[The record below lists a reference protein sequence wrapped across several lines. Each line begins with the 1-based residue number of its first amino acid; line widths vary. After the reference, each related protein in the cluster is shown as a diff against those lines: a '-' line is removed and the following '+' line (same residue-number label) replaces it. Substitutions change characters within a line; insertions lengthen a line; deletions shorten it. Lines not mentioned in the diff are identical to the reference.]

1 MKRILELAKEVLNEV
16 DDIQKSDINTI
27 NNTQENNTS
36 QTPIQKFINSIKDE
50 SVKQKIIEING
61 YAPMGGCWYLNKDE
75 NDSIWFNLKGRWI
88 KDYIEYRKELKN
100 KDNIDLS
107 KPNKNTVTVSKDGK
121 PITTNTTPVNK
132 GDNKIPGFTEGN
144 GLNLSTVN
152 TTNKKTLI
160 DTIKSINL
168 FKDRFKEIPDKQVIV
183 KSLKLPT
190 VEDIEFIIEKKQ
202 IIGGLTNDMLQPV
215 QQPITIGNTVI
226 TQDNLSESYNIIMDE
241 VNKTVDID
249 FKKLLNKEGDLT
261 PNDLAALLNELK
273 KRLANS
279 KDIKNSFG
287 HKLSPNNIKIAYYF
301 SNHILGRDVTFL
313 QTPNMWMLY
322 YNRYVKPNAKGIP
335 LSVPK
340 SQAKLNKDFK
350 DSGSFGQSK
359 QTDTNSS
366 LKDEFG
372 LKLYYDIIDTEL
384 FDNDVDPYLQLPGI
398 YNNLTGEVN
407 NLAQQIL
414 EQKNEITSNAVKN
427 NKYRDLVY
435 LDVLNK
441 KLNSETTNLKD
452 GIKLF
457 HSYLVEEFED
467 LINGI
472 EVTTERD
479 LVKFLIHITLAENF
493 YQYDLEKELKL
504 ENQTTNQMSE
514 STLSIF
520 GTIFNNMKKYLNEI
534 DNDILMLSKE
544 NPKNKKNYQS
554 LNQNIDVLS
563 EIENNNSKMNLK
575 QVSINDIL
583 QLAGV
588 KIIDDNDNNLMEI
601 KNNFYNILNKI
612 K

>member
-36 QTPIQKFINSIKDE
+36 QTPIQKFINSIEDE

-75 NDSIWFNLKGRWI
+75 NGAIWFNLKGRWI
-88 KDYIEYRKELKN
+88 KDYIEYRKEFKN
-100 KDNIDLS
+100 KGKIDLYNQ
-107 KPNKNTVTVSKDGK
+107 NKNTVTVSKDGK

-144 GLNLSTVN
+144 GLNLSTAN
-152 TTNKKTLI
+152 TTNKNILI
-160 DTIKSINL
+160 NTIKSINY
-168 FKDRFKEIPDKQVIV
+168 FKDNEIPDKEVIV
-183 KSLKLPT
+183 KSLKLPKD
-190 VEDIEFIIEKKQ
+190 EDIEFIIKNIQ
-202 IIGGLTNDMLQPV
+202 DIGGLTNDMLQPV

-249 FKKLLNKEGDLT
+249 FKKILNKEGDLT

-350 DSGSFGQSK
+350 DSGSFGQRK
-359 QTDTNSS
+359 QTATNSS

-372 LKLYYDIIDTEL
+372 LKLYYDISDTEL

>member
-1 MKRILELAKEVLNEV
+1 MKRILELAKGVLNEV
-16 DDIQKSDINTI
+16 DDIQKSDISTI
-27 NNTQENNTS
+27 NNTHQNNTS

-50 SVKQKIIEING
+50 DVKQEIIEINE
-61 YAPMGGCWYLNKDE
+61 YAPMGGSWYLNKYE
-75 NDSIWFNLKGRWI
+75 NDVIWFNLKGRWI
-88 KDYIEYRKELKN
+88 KDYIKYLNDSKN
-100 KDNIDLS
+100 KNNINLYE
-107 KPNKNTVTVSKDGK
+107 PNKNTVTFSKDGK
-121 PITTNTTPVNK
+121 PITTNTNPVNNE
-132 GDNKIPGFTEGN
+132 DNKIPGFTEGN
-144 GLNLSTVN
+144 GLNLSTAN
-152 TTNKKTLI
+152 TTNKNILI
-160 DTIKSINL
+160 KTIKSINY
-168 FKDRFKEIPDKQVIV
+168 FKENVANTAIV
-183 KSLKLPT
+183 KSIKLPT
-190 VEDIEFIIEKKQ
+190 VEDIEFIIKNKQ

-249 FKKLLNKEGDLT
+249 FKKILNKEGDLT

-279 KDIKNSFG
+279 NDIKNSFG
-287 HKLSPNNIKIAYYF
+287 HKLSPDNIKIAYYF
-301 SNHILGRDVTFL
+301 SNHILGQDVTFL
-313 QTPNMWMLY
+313 QTANMWMLY

-350 DSGSFGQSK
+350 YSGSFGQRK
-359 QTDTNSS
+359 QTATNSS
-366 LKDEFG
+366 LKEEFG
-372 LKLYYDIIDTEL
+372 LKLYYDIRDTEL

-407 NLAQQIL
+407 NLAQKIL
-414 EQKNEITSNAVKN
+414 EEKNEITSKAVKN

-554 LNQNIDVLS
+554 LNQNIDVLN

>member
-1 MKRILELAKEVLNEV
+1 MKRILELVKEVLNEV
-16 DDIQKSDINTI
+16 DDIQKSNIGTI

-50 SVKQKIIEING
+50 SVKERMEEING
-61 YAPMGGCWYLNKDE
+61 YAPMGGSWYLNKDE
-75 NDSIWFNLKGRWI
+75 NGSIWFNLKGRWI
-88 KDYIEYRKELKN
+88 KDYIEYFNGLKN
-100 KDNIDLS
+100 NDNIDLY
-107 KPNKNTVTVSKDGK
+107 KPNKNTVRFSKDGK
-121 PITTNTTPVNK
+121 PITTNTTPVNNE
-132 GDNKIPGFTEGN
+132 GNKIPGFTEGN
-144 GLNLSTVN
+144 GLNLSTAN
-152 TTNKKTLI
+152 TINKNILI
-160 DTIKSINL
+160 NTIKSIN
-168 FKDRFKEIPDKQVIV
+168 RFKEIPDKQVIV

-190 VEDIEFIIEKKQ
+190 VEDIEFIIKNKQ

-215 QQPITIGNTVI
+215 QQPITIGDNVI

-249 FKKLLNKEGDLT
+249 FKKILNKEGDLT

-279 KDIKNSFG
+279 NDINNTFG
-287 HKLSPNNIKIAYYF
+287 HKLSPDNIKIAYYF
-301 SNHILGRDVTFL
+301 SNHIPGYHDVTFL
-313 QTPNMWMLY
+313 QTANMWMLY

-350 DSGSFGQSK
+350 NSGSFGQRK
-359 QTDTNSS
+359 QTAANSS
-366 LKDEFG
+366 LKNEFG
-372 LKLYYDIIDTEL
+372 LKLYYDINDTEL

-398 YNNLTGEVN
+398 NNNLTGEVN
-407 NLAQQIL
+407 NLAQKIL
-414 EQKNEITSNAVKN
+414 EGKNEIISNTVNN

-601 KNNFYNILNKI
+601 KNSFYNIFNKI